1 MMSMS
6 SKNQRAAA
14 GFWGKWR
21 SCSFEVAL
29 AISLWLVTSIG
40 ATQPRLARP
49 GELPAIDASIQAAII
64 DSIGA
69 AMGKAYVFADIA
81 ARMDSL
87 LRAKL
92 TAGEYRE
99 LTDPAD
105 FMRKVSEDMS
115 GVYNDKHLQAGA
127 FAPFDLTAQGQR
139 ADDPK
144 LSEEFK
150 ENLRK
155 ANFGFRKMEILPG
168 NIGYLELRQFAPTPI
183 AGETAVG
190 VMNFLS
196 NADAVIIDLRQNG
209 GGSASMIQ
217 LLTGYFFEEPQ
228 HLVSWYRRETDE
240 TEQSYSQA
248 YVPGKRMYEMPLY
261 ILTSNFTGSAA
272 EEFTYDLKNLK
283 RATIIG
289 ETTGGAAHT
298 VSDVFFDFRTFVVG
312 QRVPSGRAI
321 SPITKTNWEGIGVEP
336 DISVP
341 ADKALPT
348 AKLEAIKKLSEKVE
362 DEGAKATL
370 AWAQASLEN
379 EINPYNLPDKD
390 LKQYAG
396 NFGPRRIF
404 MEGGAL
410 FYQREGR
417 PKYRMVAMAKDLF
430 GLEGLDY
437 FRLQFS
443 RNEQGSIDGLIG
455 LYDDGRQDH
464 NPRTN

>member
-1 MMSMS
+1 M
-6 SKNQRAAA
+6 AAA
-14 GFWGKWR
+14 AIGFW
-21 SCSFEVAL
+21 L
-29 AISLWLVTSIG
+29 ATSLGS
-40 ATQPRLARP
+40 AQPRLASP
-49 GELPAIDASIQAAII
+49 GELPAINASVQTAII

-69 AMGKAYVFADIA
+69 AMSKAYVFADIA

-87 LRAKL
+87 LRVKL

-99 LTDPAD
+99 LTDPAE

-150 ENLRK
+150 ENMRK
-155 ANFGFRKMEILPG
+155 ANFGFRKVEILPG
-168 NIGYLELRQFAPTPI
+168 NIGYLEFKQFAPTSI

-190 VMNFLS
+190 VMNFLA
-196 NADAVIIDLRQNG
+196 NADAMIIDLRQNG

-228 HLVSWYRRETDE
+228 HLVSWYSRETDQ

-248 YVPGKRMYEMPLY
+248 FVPGQRMYETPLY

-283 RATIIG
+283 RATIVG
-289 ETTGGAAHT
+289 ETTGGGAHT

-321 SPITKTNWEGIGVEP
+321 SPITKTNWEGVGVEP

-341 ADKALPT
+341 ADKALPA
-348 AKLEAIKKLSEKVE
+348 AKLEAIKKLSEKAE
-362 DEGAKATL
+362 NEGEKATL
-370 AWAQASLEN
+370 AWAQVSLEN
-379 EINPYNLPDKD
+379 EIHPYHVATKD
-390 LKQYAG
+390 LKQYIG

-404 MEGGAL
+404 LENGAL
-410 FYQREGR
+410 IYQREGR
-417 PKYRMVAMAKDLF
+417 PKYRMVPMAKDLF
-430 GLEGLDY
+430 AVEDLDY
-437 FRLQFS
+437 FRLRFA
-443 RNEQGSIDGLIG
+443 RDDKGKIDAVVG
-455 LYDDGRQDH
+455 LYDDGREDR
-464 NPRTN
+464 NLKGK